1 METTSFTPPYI
12 QDILTS
18 LSSAEPHIENALS
31 RALNAHR
38 GIKWYI
44 ALTARYT
51 KRRNDGDWI
60 TREQV
65 FSSTSTALTDEGDKT
80 NQIATAFQEVF
91 THAQSFEAEGSGWSL
106 EEVVKVE
113 VKTVAYRPLQGSS
126 YIELPT
132 FIQSKRAVVNIHNH
146 DNQCLKWSLLAYR
159 HPVNKHAERLSQY
172 IRYKDELNMTGV
184 TFPTPLDQ
192 IALVERN
199 NNLSI
204 NVFGYDEED
213 KVYPIRVAR
222 QTQQDNHVNLLYVT
236 NENTSHYCWIRHF
249 SRLMGHRTGHHGK
262 CYYCYNC
269 LHGFSKE
276 HLLTDH
282 QELCFKQRTQK
293 VKFPI
298 DTIAKFKN
306 IQRQLRAPFIIYAD
320 FECYTTRIHTCM
332 NNPKQ
337 SNSTAYQYHQPSGFA
352 YVVVSTADKHTKPA
366 VVYRGKD
373 VVKTFLDRLLEESRA
388 ICTVLRHPLPMVISN
403 EQNVA
408 FQAEENC
415 HICNQTLGVDRVR
428 DHDHMTGAYRGAA
441 HNKCNLAYHFS
452 HRPGVRKSPAT
463 EHSDQ
468 PCPVTKSMEYVLPV
482 VFHNLRGY
490 DCHLLMS
497 DIGAYKSEKLKCI
510 PNNTERYLSVSL
522 GCLRFIDSYQF
533 MAAPLEKLVAN
544 LDSDKFHQTRKNVDC
559 STRQNLLL
567 RKGVYPYDYVNCA
580 NRLEETSLPAKDQF
594 FSELTQ
600 ETISDEDY
608 KHAQTVWQ
616 EFRCKTL
623 GDYHDVYL
631 KADVLLLADVFEQF
645 RTMSLET
652 YKLDPAHYF
661 TSPGL
666 AWDAMLRHTGIE
678 LELLTDPDMY
688 LMIEA
693 GIRGGVSMITK
704 KHSKANNPYIKESYD
719 IDKPVVY
726 LMYLDANNL
735 YGWAMCRA
743 MPEKDFVWC
752 TEQQLHDLNVM
763 DIDER
768 STIGYFLEVDLDIP
782 VELHDL
788 HNDYPLAP
796 EQRVTPLNELSPY
809 TQELYK
815 KLKLSGKPQPKLV
828 PTLHPKRNYVVHYF
842 ALQNYIQHGAKLV
855 KIHRGLQ
862 FKQCQWL
869 KPYIELNTEKRK
881 HAANAFEKDF
891 FKLMNNSVFGK
902 TMENVRGRINLEL
915 VHTDRRMRRLSCKPN
930 FHRLL
935 AFNQNLVAVQCLKS
949 TLCLDK
955 PIYVGCA
962 ILDTSKTLM
971 YDFHYNYVK
980 QRYGSKARL
989 CFTDTDSLLYEF
1001 TDVDDIYRD
1010 MKEDQHLFDTSD
1022 YPKEHMLYS
1031 ARNKKILGKMKD
1043 EMAGVPI
1050 VEFVGLRS
1058 KQYSIDSGKEQ
1069 KKTAKGIKKS
1079 AIRQLRHEM
1088 YRQSLLDETTSMA
1101 GMNNIRSHMH
1111 RLYSEH
1117 LNKEALSPYDD
1128 KRYVLDDKVSTRAH
1142 GHRLNHTQTDATL
1155 STSE

>member
-1 METTSFTPPYI
+1 
-12 QDILTS
+12 
-18 LSSAEPHIENALS
+18 
-31 RALNAHR
+31 
-38 GIKWYI
+38 
-44 ALTARYT
+44 
-51 KRRNDGDWI
+51 
-60 TREQV
+60 
-65 FSSTSTALTDEGDKT
+65 
-80 NQIATAFQEVF
+80 
-91 THAQSFEAEGSGWSL
+91 
-106 EEVVKVE
+106 
-113 VKTVAYRPLQGSS
+113 
-126 YIELPT
+126 
-132 FIQSKRAVVNIHNH
+132 
-146 DNQCLKWSLLAYR
+146 
-159 HPVNKHAERLSQY
+159 
-172 IRYKDELNMTGV
+172 
-184 TFPTPLDQ
+184 
-192 IALVERN
+192 
-199 NNLSI
+199 
-204 NVFGYDEED
+204 
-213 KVYPIRVAR
+213 
-222 QTQQDNHVNLLYVT
+222 
-236 NENTSHYCWIRHF
+236 
-249 SRLMGHRTGHHGK
+249 
-262 CYYCYNC
+262 
-269 LHGFSKE
+269 
-276 HLLTDH
+276 
-282 QELCFKQRTQK
+282 
-293 VKFPI
+293 
-298 DTIAKFKN
+298 
-306 IQRQLRAPFIIYAD
+306 
-320 FECYTTRIHTCM
+320 
-332 NNPKQ
+332 
-337 SNSTAYQYHQPSGFA
+337 
-352 YVVVSTADKHTKPA
+352 
-366 VVYRGKD
+366 
-373 VVKTFLDRLLEESRA
+373 
-388 ICTVLRHPLPMVISN
+388 
-403 EQNVA
+403 
-408 FQAEENC
+408 
-415 HICNQTLGVDRVR
+415 
-428 DHDHMTGAYRGAA
+428 
-441 HNKCNLAYHFS
+441 
-452 HRPGVRKSPAT
+452 
-463 EHSDQ
+463 
-468 PCPVTKSMEYVLPV
+468 
-482 VFHNLRGY
+482 
-490 DCHLLMS
+490 
-497 DIGAYKSEKLKCI
+497 
-510 PNNTERYLSVSL
+510 
-522 GCLRFIDSYQF
+522 
-533 MAAPLEKLVAN
+533 
-544 LDSDKFHQTRKNVDC
+544 
-559 STRQNLLL
+559 
-567 RKGVYPYDYVNCA
+567 
-580 NRLEETSLPAKDQF
+580 
-594 FSELTQ
+594 
-600 ETISDEDY
+600 
-608 KHAQTVWQ
+608 
-616 EFRCKTL
+616 
-623 GDYHDVYL
+623 
-631 KADVLLLADVFEQF
+631 
-645 RTMSLET
+645 MSLET

-704 KHSKANNPYIKESYD
+704 KHSKANNPYIKENYD
-719 IDKPVVY
+719 IGKPVVY

-768 STIGYFLEVDLDIP
+768 SSIGYFLEVDLDIP

-862 FKQCQWL
+862 FKQSQWL

-930 FHRLL
+930 FHRIL

-962 ILDTSKTLM
+962 ILDTSKTIM

-980 QRYGSKARL
+980 QKYGSKARL

-1142 GHRLNHTQTDATL
+1142 GHRFNHTQTDATL
-1155 STSE
+1155 STSEW